1 MAFGVKSVRVKCH
14 GRTTNAMP
22 WSAPA
27 EDVGERITPDAEI
40 GGGTRSGRRGGI
52 ELSESGEQYA
62 PVHYENVRPRPYSGP
77 CYSSTRRSSTH
88 GRMLRGR
95 KRSAIWG
102 RQIQVTSSSPIFSFK
117 AYFRIIS
124 LQVYGGTDRRLSFAP
139 NFARAMRLG
148 GGLEGG
154 CVWCGRVVDAQ
165 SEGVRVCASGEAKA
179 AAGPSQNGHEF
190 WQLLV
195 AGYSVLRSLP
205 PLAKARAPS
214 LPSSKLKN

>member
-40 GGGTRSGRRGGI
+40 GGGTRSERRGGI

-154 CVWCGRVVDAQ
+154 GACGVGGWWTLR
-165 SEGVRVCASGEAKA
+165 VRVCVYARVGRQRQRLAQAKTAMSFGSCWSLAILFSA
-179 AAGPSQNGHEF
+179 ACR
-190 WQLLV
+190 L
-195 AGYSVLRSLP
+195 
-205 PLAKARAPS
+205 
-214 LPSSKLKN
+214 